1 MKNVQIDI
9 YSTRTQE
16 YLDRIGFKNKFL
28 RLWGNDGT
36 VLTERHYYYPSI
48 SENDVKLFKLL
59 GIYKDLKDA
68 QGKMSGIS
76 SAWIYL
82 NPAKL
87 DASAIDAAL
96 VVQKLEFQVTEGIY
110 TINIYPNITTQRI
123 GNNSTS
129 SYTIVQDDSM
139 GLFST
144 SHINPDGS
152 INSSLVSY
160 IATNYEEVL
169 SKYIVE
175 CTEDD
180 AVEKLVAMN
189 ILNGSDAF
197 AYSVSHI
204 DYALAEDIKKV
215 GENSYKYSRKSLSID
230 LKIKQTGAVAETDPL
245 VVLIVAQITKDR
257 ETSAKALIDVTSAR
271 VTNSVFTAG
280 VNTNSIITDD
290 VWSGNRL
297 KVSVFDS
304 KILKTEKL
312 IELIQKSLDSGYKKK
327 KVKWYKKLLGLLVF
341 AVVFYFTRNA
351 ALAKGASALVATAAA
366 LSIGTLAVSLLSA
379 GMAAWGDEAGA
390 RWNGEFARK
399 VGIVSS
405 IVGFAALVQSISNAV
420 AKAATQQ
427 VLAEAAKQG
436 TELTATELASQVAQR
451 SLLDTLKGM
460 IVDYFKSGLVTN
472 LSLEQGISAA
482 SRVFGLYSKNKLEDL
497 QDRLKTVQQQNAEY
511 AQYEE
516 ENRGRDIG
524 MALIKAH
531 GEMLHQDSTDK
542 YDYMYESWR
551 SPLHSGNVQ
560 RTSWKWERT
569 GAKI

>member
-1 MKNVQIDI
+1 MKNVQIDV

-16 YLDRIGFKNKFL
+16 YLDRVGFKNKFL
-28 RLWGNDGT
+28 RLWGHDGT

-82 NPAKL
+82 NPSKL
-87 DASAIDAAL
+87 DTSAIDAAII
-96 VVQKLEFQVTEGIY
+96 VQKLEFQVTEGIY
-110 TINIYPNITTQRI
+110 TINIYPKINTYRV
-123 GNNSTS
+123 GNNITS
-129 SYTIVQDDSM
+129 SYTPVQGDIL
-139 GLFST
+139 GLFDEAYL
-144 SHINPDGS
+144 NPDGS
-152 INSSLVSY
+152 INSALIEYVKN
-160 IATNYEEVL
+160 NYKDIL
-169 SKYIVE
+169 NNYIVE
-175 CTEDD
+175 CTADD
-180 AVEKLVAMN
+180 PIEKMVAMN
-189 ILNGSDAF
+189 IMNGSDAF
-197 AYSVSHI
+197 KYTVSSI
-204 DYALAEDIKKV
+204 EYGLAEDIKII
-215 GENSYKYSRKSLSID
+215 GESSYKYSRKSLTLD
-230 LKIKQTGAVAETDPL
+230 LKIAQIGAVSETDPL
-245 VVLIVAQITKDR
+245 VTLIVAQIQADR
-257 ETSAKALIDVTSAR
+257 ERAERALLEIDSAKLANKAFNSAVNSSKTIANAIWLNNRLR
-271 VTNSVFTAG
+271 VTAFTPT
-280 VNTNSIITDD
+280 V
-290 VWSGNRL
+290 
-297 KVSVFDS
+297 
-304 KILKTEKL
+304 LKTEKL
-312 IELIQKSLDSGYKKK
+312 IEVIQKSLDSGYKKK
-327 KVKWYKKLLGLLVF
+327 KVKWYKKLIGLVVF
-341 AVVFYFTRNA
+341 VVVFYFTRNA

-405 IVGFAALVQSISNAV
+405 IIGFAALVQSISNAV

-451 SLLDTLKGM
+451 SLLDTIKGM

>member
-1 MKNVQIDI
+1 MKNTQIDI
-9 YSTRTQE
+9 FSTRTQE
-16 YLDRIGFKNKFL
+16 YIDRLGFKNKFL
-28 RLWGNDGT
+28 RLWGHDDT

-48 SENDVKLFKLL
+48 SENDIKLFKLL
-59 GIYKDLKDA
+59 GIYTDLKDA
-68 QGKMSGIS
+68 QGKMSGIT

-87 DASAIDAAL
+87 DTSMLDTAVII
-96 VVQKLEFQVTEGIY
+96 QKLEFQVTEGLY
-110 TINIYPNITTQRI
+110 TLNIYPNISTYRV
-123 GNNSTS
+123 GNNTLSASTP
-129 SYTIVQDDSM
+129 VQGDVL
-139 GLFST
+139 GLFDESYL
-144 SHINPDGS
+144 NPDGT
-152 INSSLVSY
+152 ISSTLTDY
-160 IATNYEEVL
+160 IKNNYSKVL
-169 SKYIVE
+169 SNYIVE
-175 CTEDD
+175 CTADD
-180 AVEKLVAMN
+180 PIETLVAMN
-189 ILNGSDAF
+189 IMNGSDAF
-197 AYSVSHI
+197 KYTVSSI
-204 DYALAEDIKKV
+204 EYGFAEDIKIV
-215 GENSYKYSRKSLSID
+215 RDSSYKYSKKSLSLD
-230 LKIKQTGAVAETDPL
+230 LKITQIGVVTETDPL
-245 VVLIVAQITKDR
+245 VVLIVDQVRAHRATAAAALINV
-257 ETSAKALIDVTSAR
+257 TSAKLTFGAY
-271 VTNSVFTAG
+271 NAG
-280 VNTNSIITDD
+280 VKNSRKVSDAI
-290 VWSGNRL
+290 WLNNRL
-297 KVSVFDS
+297 RKSAFSASV
-304 KILKTEKL
+304 LKTDKL
-312 IELIQKSLDSGYKKK
+312 IEVIQKSLDSGYQKK
-327 KVKWYKKLLGLLVF
+327 KVKWYKKLIGLIVF
-341 AVVFYFTRNA
+341 VVVFYFTRNA
-351 ALAKGASALVATAAA
+351 ALANGASALVATAAA

-405 IVGFAALVQSISNAV
+405 IIGFAALVQSISNAV

-472 LSLEQGISAA
+472 LSLEQGVSAA

-516 ENRGRDIG
+516 ENRSRDIG
-524 MALIKAH
+524 LALIKAN

-542 YDYMYESWR
+542 YDYMYESWH

-560 RTSWKWERT
+560 RTSWRWERT